1 MTSKHINPLVA
12 IPVIVLALGLL
23 GTVLAPASL
32 GAASDPVIV
41 AAGDIACDP
50 TAATFNGGAGTA
62 SVCHMKATAGLIG
75 TTAPTAVLQL
85 GDTQYSDGASSKY
98 SQSYGPTW
106 GQYLGISYPIVG
118 NHEYL
123 TTGASGYFSYF
134 GTRAGDPKKGYYSY
148 NIGTWHL
155 IALNSQCVNVGGC
168 QAGSPQE
175 LWLKNDLAANTQ
187 ACILAYWHIPRFSS
201 GANGSYATYGAF
213 WQDLYAAHADV
224 VLDGH
229 DHDYERFALQNSSQ
243 AADAMGI
250 REFVVG
256 TGGADHAGG
265 KWGTVQPN
273 SQVRNNDTFG
283 LLKVTLH
290 ASSYNWT
297 FVPEPGKTFTDSGSN
312 NCH

>member
-1 MTSKHINPLVA
+1 MIFKRNKPPVVLFTIVA
-12 IPVIVLALGLL
+12 AVGLL
-23 GTVLAPASL
+23 GIMLQPAVPVT
-32 GAASDPVIV
+32 ASDPVIV

-50 TAATFNGGAGTA
+50 TASTFNGGSGTA
-62 SVCHMKATAGLIG
+62 TVCHMKATGGLIG
-75 TTAPTAVLQL
+75 TIAPTGVLPL
-85 GDTQYSDGASSKY
+85 GDTQYSDGVLSKY
-98 SQSYGPTW
+98 GKSYGPTW
-106 GQYLGISYPIVG
+106 GQYLSLSHPIVG

-175 LWLKNDLAANTQ
+175 LWLKNDLAVNAQT
-187 ACILAYWHIPRFSS
+187 CILAYWHIPRFSS
-201 GANGSYATYGAF
+201 GANGSYATYSAF

-224 VLDGH
+224 ILDGH
-229 DHDYERFALQNSSQ
+229 DHDYERFALQNPSQ
-243 AADAMGI
+243 VADAAGI

-265 KWGTVQPN
+265 KWGTLQPN
-273 SQVRNNDTFG
+273 SQVRNIDTFG
-283 LLKVTLH
+283 VLKLTLRS
-290 ASSYNWT
+290 SSYSWT